1 MRNYFLIVLAAAM
14 AACTNSAP
22 VVQNTSNTNSQPPPS
37 ERPSSVIAHTTEN
50 QPPAAANSGG
60 PAAGP
65 GRWSGGGEPID
76 TARFDGAIAAAEKIV
91 SSKPGDEAAKKDLA
105 QAYYDRGVALTEAR
119 QYAAALGD
127 YRRALKADPT
137 HEESKNWIDQ
147 IETIYKSLKKAP
159 PREGQE
165 PKPLPVKKD

>member
-1 MRNYFLIVLAAAM
+1 MRNYFLIAVAASL

-22 VVQNTSNTNSQPPPS
+22 VVQNTANTNRQLPRS

-50 QPPAAANSGG
+50 QPPAAANTSGA
-60 PAAGP
+60 PSGP

-76 TARFDGAIAAAEKIV
+76 TARFDGTISAAEKIV
-91 SSKPGDEAAKKDLA
+91 SSKPGDDAAKKDLA

-137 HEESKNWIDQ
+137 HEESKNWIAQ
-147 IETIYKSLKKAP
+147 IETIYKSLKKDP